1 MTELDLPQEDARK
14 LMLSGVALAVID
26 VRTPAEFAAGHIPN
40 AVNIELDAIVSGNI
54 PEALADK
61 SAKYLLY
68 CRSGRRAEAAKAA
81 MEAAGYTAVEN
92 LGGIAEA
99 AEKLQLDIVQ

>member
-1 MTELDLPQEDARK
+1 
-14 LMLSGVALAVID
+14 MLSGVALAVID

-40 AVNIELDAIVSGNI
+40 AVNIELDAIVGGNI

-68 CRSGRRAEAAKAA
+68 CRSGRRSAIAANALIN
-81 MEAAGYTAVEN
+81 MGYTNVFDF
-92 LGGIAEA
+92 GGINDWSYEVV
-99 AEKLQLDIVQ
+99 K

>member
-61 SAKYLLY
+61 SAK
-68 CRSGRRAEAAKAA
+68 
-81 MEAAGYTAVEN
+81 
-92 LGGIAEA
+92 
-99 AEKLQLDIVQ
+99 

>member
-68 CRSGRRAEAAKAA
+68 CRSGRRSGIAARYLHDHGW
-81 MEAAGYTAVEN
+81 EDVVN
-92 LGGIAEA
+92 FGGI
-99 AEKLQLDIVQ
+99 LDCPHEIER